1 MEVFMSGH
9 SKWANIKFRKERQNA
24 VRGKIFTK
32 LIKEITIAAR
42 IGGGDPDT
50 NPRLRTAVQN
60 AKAQNMPAKNIE
72 NAILKGTG
80 ELPGVVYEDVTF
92 EGYGPGGVAMYIIAT
107 TDNRNRTV
115 AETRHILSKYGGNLG
130 ESGSVS
136 WIFEK
141 KGLIRVPRKKYN
153 EDELMLKAIEG
164 GADDF
169 KVEDDF
175 YEIYTQFE
183 DLHKVS
189 SYLEDAGIDIEN
201 AEITMIP
208 QNMVELTDKPAI
220 QMLKLID
227 ALEDNDDI
235 QNVFANFDIDESI
248 MEKMQDE

>member
-1 MEVFMSGH
+1 MSGH
-9 SKWANIKFRKERQNA
+9 SKWANIKFRKERQDS

-42 IGGGDPDT
+42 MGGSDLDA

-80 ELPGVVYEDVTF
+80 ELPGVVYEDVNF
-92 EGYGPGGVAMYIIAT
+92 EGYGPGGVALYITAT
-107 TDNRNRTV
+107 TDNKNRTI
-115 AETRHILSKYGGNLG
+115 AEIRHLLSKYGGNLG

-136 WIFEK
+136 WVFEK
-141 KGLIRVPRKKYN
+141 KGLIRVPKEKYN
-153 EDELMLKAIEG
+153 EEELMLQAIDG

-189 SYLEDAGIDIEN
+189 SYLEDAGIEIEN

-220 QMLKLID
+220 QMLKLLD
-227 ALEDNDDI
+227 ALEESDDI
-235 QNVFANFDIDESI
+235 QRVFANFDIDESI
-248 MEKMQDE
+248 MEKMQEE

>member
-1 MEVFMSGH
+1 MSGH
-9 SKWANIKFRKERQNA
+9 SKWANIKFRKERQDT

-42 IGGGDPDT
+42 MGGSDLEA

-80 ELPGVVYEDVTF
+80 ELPGVVYEEVNF
-92 EGYGPGGVAMYIIAT
+92 EGYGPGGVALYMTAT
-107 TDNRNRTV
+107 TDNKNRTV
-115 AETRHILSKYGGNLG
+115 AEIRHLLGKYGGNLG

-136 WIFEK
+136 WVFEK
-141 KGLIRVPRKKYN
+141 KGLIRIPKEKYS
-153 EDELMLKAIEG
+153 EEELMLQAIDG

-189 SYLEDAGIDIEN
+189 SYLEDAGIEIEN

-220 QMLKLID
+220 QMLKLLD
-227 ALEDNDDI
+227 ALEESDDI
-235 QNVFANFDIDESI
+235 QRVFANFDIDESI
-248 MEKMQDE
+248 MEKMQEE